1 MFRSFLPAPTQP
13 IWDRDEERRKLQS
26 ENVDEN
32 GPRSESRAL
41 VSAQRTA
48 PPYGKRK
55 GWIPRS
61 VDDFGDGSSSI
72 AGFQTHVHQ
81 RRVGFEPV
89 QKHQGG
95 IEGGH
100 RL

>member
-1 MFRSFLPAPTQP
+1 MP
-13 IWDRDEERRKLQS
+13 ITVKNKEKNKAIYL
-26 ENVDEN
+26 
-32 GPRSESRAL
+32 
-41 VSAQRTA
+41 
-48 PPYGKRK
+48 
-55 GWIPRS
+55 
-61 VDDFGDGSSSI
+61 VDDFGDSSSSI

-81 RRVGFEPV
+81 RGVGFEPV